1 MCGSFCNHAA
11 VIEQLT
17 DMVQRWPVT
26 MIVTVFQVIY
36 MVFVYLGSVCSLEL
50 VWNLSDLCNACMAVP
65 NLWCLWKL
73 KELIVEKTRN

>member
-1 MCGSFCNHAA
+1 MCGA
-11 VIEQLT
+11 
-17 DMVQRWPVT
+17 
-26 MIVTVFQVIY
+26 
-36 MVFVYLGSVCSLEL
+36 VFVGLEL

>member
-1 MCGSFCNHAA
+1 MGNVRRGICGAK
-11 VIEQLT
+11 
-17 DMVQRWPVT
+17 RG
-26 MIVTVFQVIY
+26 VTVFQVIY